1 MSKELRKFVVPEIII
16 GEDSRLL
23 IGRYLSHF
31 SSKKP
36 LIVTDNNIT
45 ELQWYKDILNEIE
58 KFTSSYSIFDGVSEN
73 PKDYEAMLGAEVF
86 LSGDCDLIIAVG
98 GGSPM
103 DCAKGIAIVATNGG
117 HILDYEGVD
126 EIKLPGPLLVCIPST
141 SGTSVDVS
149 QFAIICDSNE
159 LLKKAIISK
168 KVVPDLALIDL
179 VPLMTMNSNLIACTG
194 MDALTHAIEA
204 YVSNAQSNLT
214 DIHALEAIKII
225 NKNLEKA
232 VTEEKDIEI
241 MNNLMLGS
249 LYAGI
254 AFSNASLGAVHGMA
268 RSLGGLLDLPHGEC
282 NSILLEYVIDLN
294 FDSAPEKYN
303 NISRSLG
310 IEINSLN
317 SVKEKLLERIRIL
330 RENVGIRSYI
340 EIAGSKDDLYDLVV
354 KNALNDPCMVTNP
367 KELSPAEVRNIYE
380 RILQEKL
387 LLVWKRILLERIIIQ
402 SFRKKFWSLRKRIL
416 ETRLC

>member
-1 MSKELRKFVVPEIII
+1 MNKELRKFVVPEIIV

-36 LIVTDNNIT
+36 LIVTDQNIR
-45 ELQWYKDILNEIE
+45 EFQWFEDILNEIE
-58 KFTSSYSIFDGVSEN
+58 KFTNAYSIFDGVSEN

-86 LSGDCDLIIAVG
+86 LSGDCDLIVAIG

-126 EIKLPGPLLVCIPST
+126 EIKLPGPPLVCIPST
-141 SGTSVDVS
+141 AGTSADVS

-159 LLKKAIISK
+159 LIKKAIISK
-168 KVVPDLALIDL
+168 KVVPDLALIDP
-179 VPLMTMNSNLIACTG
+179 VPLMTMDQNLVACTG

-214 DIHALEAIKII
+214 DIHALEAIKLI
-225 NKNLEKA
+225 NENLEKA
-232 VTEEKDIEI
+232 VKEEKDLET
-241 MNNLMLGS
+241 MKKLMLAS

-268 RSLGGLLDLPHGEC
+268 HSLGGLLDLPHGEC
-282 NSILLEYVIDLN
+282 NSILLEHVINLN
-294 FDSAPEKYN
+294 YDSVPKRYSDISEKMGIDIKNPETIKKN
-303 NISRSLG
+303 
-310 IEINSLN
+310 
-317 SVKEKLLERIRIL
+317 LLERIRNL
-330 RENVGIRSYI
+330 RENVGIRSFI
-340 EIAGSKDDLYDLVV
+340 EISGSKEDLFTMLVE
-354 KNALNDPCMVTNP
+354 NALEDPCMITNP
-367 KELSPAEVRNIYE
+367 KDLSAAEVRNIYE
-380 RILQEKL
+380 GILQEK
-387 LLVWKRILLERIIIQ
+387 R
-402 SFRKKFWSLRKRIL
+402 
-416 ETRLC
+416 